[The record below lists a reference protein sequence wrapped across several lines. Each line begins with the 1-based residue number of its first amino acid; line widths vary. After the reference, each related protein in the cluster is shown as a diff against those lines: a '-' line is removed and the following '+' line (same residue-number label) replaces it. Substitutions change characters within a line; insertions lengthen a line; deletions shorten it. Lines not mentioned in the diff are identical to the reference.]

1 VSGKY
6 QIIYADPPWAYRNYA
21 YAETLTGE
29 RAKRGVVKEYPTMT
43 MPQIAA
49 LPVESLAAD
58 DATLFMWA
66 TNPLLE
72 EAFTARIMEAWG
84 FTYKTVAFVWVKQN
98 RAHDRQHPQLFF
110 PTDKDALNAFWGMGN
125 WTRQNVEVVLLG
137 VRGNPRRMS
146 ADVHQVV
153 FAPVMEH
160 SRKPDEVRRR
170 IVRLMG
176 DLPRVELFARE
187 RAESWDVWGNEV
199 ESDVRLTA

>member
-1 VSGKY
+1 MSM
-6 QIIYADPPWAYRNYA
+6 
-21 YAETLTGE
+21 GE
-29 RAKRGVVKEYPTMT
+29 
-43 MPQIAA
+43 IAA

-72 EAFTARIMEAWG
+72 ETFAAGIMRAWG
-84 FTYKTVAFVWVKQN
+84 FEYKTVAFVWVKQN

-110 PTDKDALNAFWGMGN
+110 PTDKEALNAFWGMGN

-137 VRGNPRRMS
+137 VRGNPKRVS
-146 ADVHQVV
+146 ADVHQVI

-160 SRKPDEVRRR
+160 SRKPAETRDR

-187 RAESWDVWGNEV
+187 AVAGWDVWGNEV
-199 ESDVRLTA
+199 ESSVELLNTEAA